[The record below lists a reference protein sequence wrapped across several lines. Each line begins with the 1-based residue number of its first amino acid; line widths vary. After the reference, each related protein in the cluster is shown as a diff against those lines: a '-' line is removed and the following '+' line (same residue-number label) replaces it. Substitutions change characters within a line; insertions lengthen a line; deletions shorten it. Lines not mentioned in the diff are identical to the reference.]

1 MSQFRTLSPN
11 FKDALESLGEKL
23 AENSK
28 KANKAGAGLVQV
40 RAFFEGPVTSW
51 YQSLDEND
59 RAEVDRLF
67 GELNELAPEDV
78 VGLMRAEKHASP
90 FGLVGG
96 LFRVANKEKN
106 GSAKEV

>member
-11 FKDALESLGEKL
+11 FKDALESLGKEL

-28 KANKAGAGLVQV
+28 KANKPSGLGQV
-40 RAFFEGPVTSW
+40 RDFFDGPVTSW

-96 LFRVANKEKN
+96 LFRVAKK
-106 GSAKEV
+106 